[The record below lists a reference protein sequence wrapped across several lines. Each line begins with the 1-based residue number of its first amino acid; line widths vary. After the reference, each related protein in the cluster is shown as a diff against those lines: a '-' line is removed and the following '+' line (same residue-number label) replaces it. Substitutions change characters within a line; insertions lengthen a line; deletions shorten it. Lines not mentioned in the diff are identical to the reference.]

1 MVRNRPCF
9 SLLSSSYCKSCI
21 LYSRLAYLRGRGFIY
36 RNIDRYNTQNFIK
49 CIPKDQQESIIEP
62 ASWIDVFTIEV
73 ILFIGFLLSMLFLFF
88 EMLYIWYRERQRTL
102 DYQSIM
108 LHELYDARNNYI
120 FWDNIIDTL
129 YIA

>member
-1 MVRNRPCF
+1 ML
-9 SLLSSSYCKSCI
+9 SLSSSSNWKSCI
-21 LYSRLAYLRGRGFIY
+21 LCSRLAYLRGRGFIY

-62 ASWIDVFTIEV
+62 ASWIDVFTIEL
-73 ILFIGFLLSMLFLFF
+73 ILFIGFLLSILFLFV
-88 EMLYIWYRERQRTL
+88 EMLYVWYQERRSRS

-108 LHELYDARNNYI
+108 LHELYDARNHLYL
-120 FWDNIIDTL
+120 WDSLIDTY